1 MTLGGESTPLYQRD
15 RYCKVV
21 LHDKQQRLVK
31 DQKYLIGLKYL
42 SKETDISQSTRKW
55 SIDKANDILVIA
67 YSKSILI

>member
-42 SKETDISQSTRKW
+42 SKETDISESTGK
-55 SIDKANDILVIA
+55 
-67 YSKSILI
+67 